1 MKPKKVARVLSYL
14 AVAFAVLCG
23 IGIFMFASVVNWAGQ
38 ETTIKEDADRAL
50 RVLTYW
56 LTAFGPATFI
66 MGLAGLF
73 LARHSTRQSMKI
85 RLWIGIV
92 LGAAASFVA
101 AAIRLL

>member
-1 MKPKKVARVLSYL
+1 MRPKKIARVLSYL
-14 AVAFAVLCG
+14 GVAFAVLCG

-56 LTAFGPATFI
+56 ITAFGPLTLI
-66 MGLAGLF
+66 MSLAGLWF
-73 LARHSTRQSMKI
+73 ARGSSRQSMKI

-92 LGAAASFVA
+92 MGAAASFVA
-101 AAIRLL
+101 LAIRIL